1 MSTSVEERLSRLEER
16 LERLESWVQVP
27 ADRPAPRP
35 AKPVAA
41 KAAPAPAPPKPRPEP
56 LPRRDLEELLGG
68 RLLALVGGVA
78 VLVGLTFLV
87 ALAVERG
94 WLDEKARTVLAFIGS
109 ALLLGLGAWLHENRG
124 RTQASLAAC
133 GTGLAGLFLSLTAAT
148 VLYDLVPVGLALAAA
163 FVFGAIGAALAV
175 RWDATPIGGS
185 GSSARCRRRS
195 SRMRPTTRR
204 RCSSSRSPRPQPS
217 RCSCGAAGIGC
228 APARSRSCSSRSR
241 TGPSPQILRSRAGS
255 PCSRS
260 SAR

>member
-16 LERLESWVQVP
+16 LERLELWGQVP
-27 ADRPAPRP
+27 ADQ
-35 AKPVAA
+35 
-41 KAAPAPAPPKPRPEP
+41 PAPPKPRPEP

-163 FVFGAIGAALAV
+163 FVFGAVGAVALVLAQIADWV
-175 RWDATPIGGS
+175 
-185 GSSARCRRRS
+185 SSTNPS
-195 SRMRPTTRR
+195 TTRGF
-204 RCSSSRSPRPQPS
+204 SVLALF
-217 RCSCGAAGIGC
+217 GALNLA
-228 APARSRSCSSRSR
+228 AAAAFE
-241 TGPSPQILRSRAGS
+241 LRAKTD
-255 PCSRS
+255 
-260 SAR
+260 